1 MQIVYVDVVRMNDN
15 VDDIVNSDADNDIIE
30 SHLTTEGTI
39 RYTHAHK
46 QTRSFFTLPNLFTLQ
61 YQI

>member
-1 MQIVYVDVVRMNDN
+1 MNDN
-15 VDDIVNSDADNDIIE
+15 VDDIVTSDADNDIIE

-46 QTRSFFTLPNLFTLQ
+46 QLTSRQEASSLYPTFSPFSMMF
-61 YQI
+61 